1 MNKLLVIAI
10 MFLMFSCKPNNEVTQ
25 LQKPLVIIGKYTV
38 KTDEVYYTYYI
49 YEDAN
54 GNLTTLYD
62 YVGEYNVGDTLK

>member
-10 MFLMFSCKPNNEVTQ
+10 TFICFSCKPNNEVTQ

-38 KTDEVYYTYYI
+38 KTDEVCYTYYI
-49 YEDAN
+49 YEDVN

-62 YVGEYNVGDTLK
+62 YIGKYNVGDTLK